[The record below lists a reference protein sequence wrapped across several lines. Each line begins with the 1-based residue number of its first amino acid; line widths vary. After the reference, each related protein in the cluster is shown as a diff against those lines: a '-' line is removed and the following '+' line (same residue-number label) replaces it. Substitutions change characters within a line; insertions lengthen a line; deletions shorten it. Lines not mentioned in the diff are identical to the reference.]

1 MGVSI
6 TVCSTCKFAPG
17 QPFDAAVRSGGAL
30 LAEAIER
37 EAGNRGDAPRIVRH
51 ACLWACSQSCAILIE
66 SQGKI
71 GYLAGRFEP
80 TDAAAR
86 AILDWAAA
94 YGESETG
101 EVRYA
106 RWSEGIKG
114 HFIARIPTGGGG
126 SV

>member
-1 MGVSI
+1 MSVAI
-6 TVCSTCKFAPG
+6 TVCITCKFAPDR
-17 QPFDAAVRSGGAL
+17 PFSEAGRTGGAL
-30 LAEAIER
+30 LADAVETEAR
-37 EAGNRGDAPRIVRH
+37 NRSNAPRIVRH

-66 SQGKI
+66 SGNKT

-80 TDAAAR
+80 TEEAAR
-86 AILDWAAA
+86 AILDWATA
-94 YGESETG
+94 YGESEAG

-106 RWSEGIKG
+106 RWPEGIKG